1 MSGKYGYNTV
11 SMSVNSRIQK
21 VQGQQHDKAC
31 RWHNFS
37 NKRQTGHIAEKM
49 SGSHSASLH
58 SSTGHLTLNTRLNLA
73 QAMKHRRKP

>member
-1 MSGKYGYNTV
+1 MTRHVGGITFLTS
-11 SMSVNSRIQK
+11 
-21 VQGQQHDKAC
+21 D
-31 RWHNFS
+31 
-37 NKRQTGHIAEKM
+37 IAEKM